1 VILEPEAGE
10 ELLAAAIWY
19 DDQRPGLGN
28 ELLDAVDDVLRQVAA
43 APLSYPHDRFDGRAR
58 RAQVTRF
65 PFAIVFVVH
74 DDDVRVVAFAHAKRL
89 PGYWA
94 KRV

>member
-1 VILEPEAGE
+1 MILEPEAGE
-10 ELLAAAIWY
+10 ELLAAASWY
-19 DDQRPGLGN
+19 DDQRAGLGD

-65 PFAIVFVVH
+65 PFAIVFVLY
-74 DDDVRVVAFAHAKRL
+74 DDVRVVAFAHAKRL
-89 PGYWA
+89 PGVWA
-94 KRV
+94 KPV